1 MPVDSENITIL
12 TTIQTFLRSLTADQQ
27 ADLDIGQDEINQGV
41 NAISAAVATAD
52 DEAEQILLRQNEM
65 KGIVDE
71 ENERIQKNIKTTE
84 TNLLTKNR
92 KMKFIDNKRQR
103 AEQYNK
109 ILYVFIITLSL
120 IIIAIIG
127 FQYLPF
133 LPDFIL
139 QIFVVIVGSLGLVQ
153 IFNIYRNLQLRS
165 HLDYNELKLDPPNV
179 LSSEEVAKKQ
189 QAAAKSGDLLG
200 SIDIG
205 GCRGAE
211 CCDTENDVV
220 WNESSRKCV
229 QKPTT
234 AETEEFTV
242 ERMKYNRGIAQPNSP
257 NETLLYSKV

>member
-1 MPVDSENITIL
+1 MPVDNQNITIL
-12 TTIQTFLRSLTADQQ
+12 TTIQQFLRSLTPQQ
-27 ADLDIGQDEINQGV
+27 QTDLNIGQDDINQGV
-41 NAISAAVATAD
+41 VAISAAVATAN
-52 DEAEQILLRQNEM
+52 DEVEQTLLRQNEM
-65 KGIVDE
+65 KEIVDA

-103 AEQYNK
+103 AEQYNE

-133 LPDFIL
+133 LPDIIV
-139 QIFVVIVGSLGLVQ
+139 QVFVIIVGSFGLVK
-153 IFNIYRNLQLRS
+153 IFNIYRNLQSRS
-165 HLDYNELKLDPPNV
+165 HLDYNKLKLDGPKLMSP
-179 LSSEEVAKKQ
+179 EEVAKKQ
-189 QAAAKSGDLLG
+189 QAAVKSGDLLG

-211 CCDTENDVV
+211 CCDTERDVV
-220 WNESSRKCV
+220 WSESSRKCIP
-229 QKPTT
+229 KPTT

-257 NETLLYSKV
+257 RETLLYSKV

>member
-1 MPVDSENITIL
+1 MPVDSENIGIL

-27 ADLDIGQDEINQGV
+27 ADLNIGQDDINNGIS
-41 NAISAAVATAD
+41 AISAAVATAD

-65 KGIVDE
+65 KGIVDA

-92 KMKFIDNKRQR
+92 KMKFVENKRQR
-103 AEQYNK
+103 SEQYND
-109 ILYVFIITLSL
+109 ILYVFIICLSL

-127 FQYLPF
+127 FQYFPF

-139 QIFVVIVGSLGLVQ
+139 QIFVVIIGSFGLIK
-153 IFNIYRNLQLRS
+153 IFNIYRELQTRS
-165 HLDYNELKLDPPNV
+165 HLNYNELKLDAPNII
-179 LSSEEVAKKQ
+179 SPEEVAKKQ

-211 CCDTENDVV
+211 CCDTENDVI
-220 WNESSRKCV
+220 WSESSRKCV
-229 QKPTT
+229 PKPTT

-242 ERMKYNRGIAQPNSP
+242 ERMKYNRGIAQPNSS

>member
-1 MPVDSENITIL
+1 MPVESENINIL
-12 TTIQTFLRSLTADQQ
+12 TTIQQFLSSLTPDQQ
-27 ADLDIGQDEINQGV
+27 ANLNQGQDVINQGI
-41 NAISAAVATAD
+41 NDIKAAVATAD

-65 KGIVDE
+65 KGIVDA

-103 AEQYNK
+103 AEQYNE

-127 FQYLPF
+127 CQYLPF
-133 LPDFIL
+133 LPDIIVQL
-139 QIFVVIVGSLGLVQ
+139 FVIIVGSFGLVK
-153 IFNIYRNLQLRS
+153 IFNIYRNLQSRS
-165 HLDYNELKLDPPNV
+165 HLDYNKLKLDGPKLMSP
-179 LSSEEVAKKQ
+179 EEVAKKQ

-211 CCDTENDVV
+211 CCDTERDVV
-220 WNESSRKCV
+220 WSESSRKCIP
-229 QKPTT
+229 KPTT

-257 NETLLYSKV
+257 RETLLYSKV

>member
-1 MPVDSENITIL
+1 MSTDSENINIL

-27 ADLDIGQDEINQGV
+27 ADLNIGQDEINQGV

-65 KGIVDE
+65 KGIVDA

-120 IIIAIIG
+120 IIVAIIG

-133 LPDFIL
+133 LPDVIL
-139 QIFVVIVGSLGLVQ
+139 QIFIVIVGSVGLVQ
-153 IFNIYRNLQLRS
+153 IFNMYRHLQTRS
-165 HLDYNELKLDPPNV
+165 HLDYNQLKLDGPNI

-205 GCRGAE
+205 GCIESE
-211 CCDTENDVV
+211 CCDTENDVI
-220 WNESSRKCV
+220 WSKSSRKCIP
-229 QKPTT
+229 KPTQE
-234 AETEEFTV
+234 ETEQFTV
-242 ERMKYNRGIAQPNSP
+242 ERMKYNNNFAQPNSP
-257 NETLLYSKV
+257 SETLLYSKV

>member
-1 MPVDSENITIL
+1 MATNSENINIL
-12 TTIQTFLRSLTADQQ
+12 NTIQAFLRSLTAEQQ
-27 ADLDIGQDEINQGV
+27 DDLNQGQDLINQGV
-41 NAISAAVATAD
+41 NDIKAAVATAD

-65 KGIVDE
+65 KEIVDE

-211 CCDTENDVV
+211 CCDIENDVV

>member
-1 MPVDSENITIL
+1 MPVESENINIL
-12 TTIQTFLRSLTADQQ
+12 STIQTFLRSLTAEQQ
-27 ADLDIGQDEINQGV
+27 ADLNIGQDEINQGV
-41 NAISAAVATAD
+41 NAISAAVTTAD

-65 KGIVDE
+65 KGIVDA

-133 LPDFIL
+133 LPDVIL
-139 QIFVVIVGSLGLVQ
+139 QIFIVIVGSFGLVK
-153 IFNIYRNLQLRS
+153 IFNIYRNLQSRS
-165 HLDYNELKLDPPNV
+165 HLDYNQLKLDGPKI
-179 LSSEEVAKKQ
+179 LSPEEVAKKQ
-189 QAAAKSGDLLG
+189 QAAAKSGDLLR

-205 GCRGAE
+205 GCRAAE
-211 CCDTENDVV
+211 CCDTEKDVI
-220 WNESSRKCV
+220 WSESSRKCIP
-229 QKPTT
+229 KPTT

>member
-27 ADLDIGQDEINQGV
+27 ADLNIGQDEINHGV

-52 DEAEQILLRQNEM
+52 DEAEQILLRQTEM
-65 KGIVDE
+65 KGIVDA

-120 IIIAIIG
+120 IIVAIIG

-139 QIFVVIVGSLGLVQ
+139 QIFVVIVGSVGLVQ
-153 IFNIYRNLQLRS
+153 IFNLYRNLQLRS
-165 HLDYNELKLDPPNV
+165 HLDYNQLKLDGPNIM
-179 LSSEEVAKKQ
+179 SSEEVAKKQ

-205 GCRGAE
+205 GCIEAE
-211 CCDTENDVV
+211 CCDTENDVI
-220 WNESSRKCV
+220 WSKSSRKCIP
-229 QKPTT
+229 KPTQE
-234 AETEEFTV
+234 ETEQFTV
-242 ERMKYNRGIAQPNSP
+242 ERMKYNNNFAQPNSP
-257 NETLLYSKV
+257 SETLLYSKV

>member
-1 MPVDSENITIL
+1 MPVDNQNITIL
-12 TTIQTFLRSLTADQQ
+12 TTIQQFLRSLTPQQ
-27 ADLDIGQDEINQGV
+27 QTDLNIGQDDINQGV
-41 NAISAAVATAD
+41 VAISAAVATAN
-52 DEAEQILLRQNEM
+52 DEVEQTLLRQNEM
-65 KGIVDE
+65 KEIVDA
-71 ENERIQKNIKTTE
+71 ENERIKKNIKTTE

-109 ILYVFIITLSL
+109 ILYVFIIILSL

-139 QIFVVIVGSLGLVQ
+139 QIFIVIVGSIGLVK
-153 IFNIYRNLQLRS
+153 IFNIYRELQTRS
-165 HLDYNELKLDPPNV
+165 HLDYNELKLTAPNV
-179 LSSEEVAKKQ
+179 MSSEEVDKKQ
-189 QAAAKSGDLLG
+189 KAAAKSGDLLG

-211 CCDTENDVV
+211 CCDTESDVI
-220 WNESSRKCV
+220 WSESSRKCIP
-229 QKPTT
+229 KPTT

>member
-1 MPVDSENITIL
+1 MPVESENINIL
-12 TTIQTFLRSLTADQQ
+12 STIQTFLRSLTAEQQ
-27 ADLDIGQDEINQGV
+27 ADLSIGQDEINQGV
-41 NAISAAVATAD
+41 NAISAAVTTAD

-65 KGIVDE
+65 KGIVDA

-133 LPDFIL
+133 LPDVIL
-139 QIFVVIVGSLGLVQ
+139 QIFIVIVGSFGLVK
-153 IFNIYRNLQLRS
+153 IFNIYRNLQSRS
-165 HLDYNELKLDPPNV
+165 HLDYNQLKLDGPKI
-179 LSSEEVAKKQ
+179 LSPEEVAKKQ
-189 QAAAKSGDLLG
+189 QAAAKSGDLLR

-205 GCRGAE
+205 GCRAAE
-211 CCDTENDVV
+211 CCDTEKDVI
-220 WNESSRKCV
+220 WSESSRKCIP
-229 QKPTT
+229 KPTT

>member
-1 MPVDSENITIL
+1 
-12 TTIQTFLRSLTADQQ
+12 
-27 ADLDIGQDEINQGV
+27 
-41 NAISAAVATAD
+41 
-52 DEAEQILLRQNEM
+52 M

-120 IIIAIIG
+120 IIVAIIG

-139 QIFVVIVGSLGLVQ
+139 QIFVIIVGSLGLVQ
-153 IFNIYRNLQLRS
+153 IFNIYRNLQSRS
-165 HLDYNELKLDPPNV
+165 HLDYNQLKLDGPKVMSP
-179 LSSEEVAKKQ
+179 EEVAKKQ

-205 GCRGAE
+205 GCREAD
-211 CCDTENDVV
+211 CCDTENDVI
-220 WNESSRKCV
+220 WSKSSRKCIP
-229 QKPTT
+229 KPTT
-234 AETEEFTV
+234 AEAEEFTV
-242 ERMKYNRGIAQPNSP
+242 ERMKYNNNFAQPNSP
-257 NETLLYSKV
+257 SETLLYSKV

>member
-1 MPVDSENITIL
+1 MPVDSENIGIL
-12 TTIQTFLRSLTADQQ
+12 TTIQNLLSSLTPEQQ
-27 ADLDIGQDEINQGV
+27 TDLNIGQGDINNGIS
-41 NAISAAVATAD
+41 AISAAVATAD
-52 DEAEQILLRQNEM
+52 DETEQILLRQNEM
-65 KGIVDE
+65 KGIVDA

-92 KMKFIDNKRQR
+92 KMKFVENKRQR
-103 AEQYNK
+103 SEQYNR
-109 ILYVFIITLSL
+109 ILYVFIICLSL

-127 FQYLPF
+127 FQYFPF

-139 QIFVVIVGSLGLVQ
+139 QIFVVIVGSFGLIK
-153 IFNIYRNLQLRS
+153 IFNIYRELQTRS
-165 HLDYNELKLDPPNV
+165 HLDYNELKLDGPNIM
-179 LSSEEVAKKQ
+179 SSEEVAKKQ

-211 CCDTENDVV
+211 CCDTENDVI
-220 WNESSRKCV
+220 WSESSRKCV
-229 QKPTT
+229 PKPTT

-242 ERMKYNRGIAQPNSP
+242 ERMKYNRGIAQPNSS